1 MIKTR
6 TLRGKVGGRERGR
19 GRGRYAVR
27 KICQGKLDWVKYDY
41 VTKMPDMRT

>member
-19 GRGRYAVR
+19 ERHAVR